1 MLDKD
6 PDLFYL
12 TLELCDSNP
21 SQEGLTKK
29 TLVLDM
35 DSRLVVFSS
44 CHTRFDCK
52 FILRMKMGKEVKIFI
67 SVLDQNMEVITIR
80 INEDTTMIIMM
91 FVLILNMFVII
102 LSRVKLTR
110 IQETTMLLR
119 AQARSFSYHCS

>member
-44 CHTRFDCK
+44 CHTMFDCM
-52 FILRMKMGKEVKIFI
+52 FILRMKMGKEVKKA
-67 SVLDQNMEVITIR
+67 NNCCYRT
-80 INEDTTMIIMM
+80 
-91 FVLILNMFVII
+91 
-102 LSRVKLTR
+102 RV
-110 IQETTMLLR
+110 
-119 AQARSFSYHCS
+119 

>member
-1 MLDKD
+1 MLIVLHKYRMLD
-6 PDLFYL
+6 PALFYL

-52 FILRMKMGKEVKIFI
+52 FILRMKMGKEVKKA
-67 SVLDQNMEVITIR
+67 NNCCYRT
-80 INEDTTMIIMM
+80 
-91 FVLILNMFVII
+91 
-102 LSRVKLTR
+102 RV
-110 IQETTMLLR
+110 
-119 AQARSFSYHCS
+119 

>member
-1 MLDKD
+1 MTTTTVREVVLIVLHKYRMLDKD
-6 PDLFYL
+6 PALFYL

-52 FILRMKMGKEVKIFI
+52 FILRMKMG
-67 SVLDQNMEVITIR
+67 R
-80 INEDTTMIIMM
+80 
-91 FVLILNMFVII
+91 
-102 LSRVKLTR
+102 RR
-110 IQETTMLLR
+110 
-119 AQARSFSYHCS
+119 